1 MLILGLDTSTPAGGV
16 ALAEDE
22 RLLAVRYFDVGLQHS
37 RRLFS
42 DVDEVLRL
50 AGVSAR
56 QVAAVAVTAGP
67 GSFTGLRLGMS
78 AAKGFCLATEA
89 ALVTVPTLEALAAR
103 VPFCRWPVCALLD
116 ARKGEVYAGIYGT
129 EAGWPRSLA
138 TPRAVAPA
146 RLAEERASIPT
157 VYTGD
162 GALAYRELLADLGEV
177 ALLAPPHCARPDAG
191 AVAMLGLVRLRRGEV
206 ADLASVEPDYL
217 REPDAKVGPGAL
229 TGR

>member
-37 RRLFS
+37 RRLFI
-42 DVDEVLRL
+42 DVEEVLRL
-50 AGVSAR
+50 AGASAR

-67 GSFTGLRLGMS
+67 GSFTGLRLGLS
-78 AAKGFCLATEA
+78 AAKGFCLGTDA

-103 VPFCRWPVCALLD
+103 VPFCGRPVCALLD
-116 ARKGEVYAGIYGT
+116 ARKGEVYAGVYGT
-129 EAGWPRSLA
+129 EDGWPRLLESA
-138 TPRAVAPA
+138 RAVAPA
-146 RLAEERASIPT
+146 RLIGERASIPT

-162 GALAYRELLADLGEV
+162 GALAYRELLAGLGQAAV
-177 ALLAPPHCARPDAG
+177 LAPSHCARPDAG
-191 AVAMLGLVRLRRGEV
+191 TVAMLGLLRLRRGEV

-217 REPDAKVGPGAL
+217 REPDAKVPSTLA
-229 TGR
+229 GR